1 MFREIL
7 LTALDLLA
15 DGAARPEQAV
25 EVLLAVELPELGEA
39 GVGEGGAAG
48 GALEA
53 VLVQGA
59 VTHPQHVLV
68 FYLSVALCTDLHIR
82 HCLQLHRAAAQAG
95 LQYQLQL
102 LCSAA
107 GLTAAAGEGLITPS
121 SDSRVA
127 AERRP
132 ATSPPHGARPALSA
146 AAARPPRCQ
155 LIGVRSRRGLGAELG
170 SEQPLTDSGSPV
182 AAKSINFST
191 NERRPARAR
200 PMGGG
205 LTTRTPRHR

>member
-1 MFREIL
+1 MFRGIS

-59 VTHPQHVLV
+59 VSHPQHVLV

-132 ATSPPHGARPALSA
+132 ATR
-146 AAARPPRCQ
+146 ARPPRHPPAT
-155 LIGVRSRRGLGAELG
+155 RSTAGAVRRGRPSAALSADRCP
-170 SEQPLTDSGSPV
+170 QPPRT
-182 AAKSINFST
+182 
-191 NERRPARAR
+191 RRRAR
-200 PMGGG
+200 V
-205 LTTRTPRHR
+205 